1 MTDRRTAR
9 EHALQAL
16 YAQEYN
22 PESFTHILEHV
33 IKRLYALDHVEKIVE
48 DSDKNPGMW
57 EEEELEQMASSYLM
71 GITKNKQYKFS
82 EQLFLKTM
90 KHEEELDD
98 IIKEHIENWEIGRLA
113 MLDRLILRMALAE
126 LLYFEEIPTKV
137 SMNEAI
143 EIAKDFSTR
152 KSGSFVNGILDAAL
166 EQLKKE
172 GRIQKSGRGLIEQ

>member
-16 YAQEYN
+16 YAQQLN
-22 PESFTHILEHV
+22 PETFTHTLEHV
-33 IKRLYALDHVEKIVE
+33 LKRLYALDYLDKVIA

-57 EEEELEQMASSYLM
+57 EEKELNQLAKSFLA
-71 GITKNKQYKFS
+71 GITKNGTYKFS
-82 EQLFLKTM
+82 EQLFLKTV
-90 KHEEELDD
+90 KHQEALDE
-98 IIKEHIENWEIGRLA
+98 IIQEHIKNWELGRLA
-113 MLDRLILRMALAE
+113 MMDRLILRLALTE

-137 SMNEAI
+137 SINEAI

-166 EQLKKE
+166 EQLKADDQIK
-172 GRIQKSGRGLIEQ
+172 KTGRGLIDN